1 MFPAFSFICM
11 GLRLASA
18 FTLALLGSF
27 LFAVIVGLMLF
38 FEVVSLTVAV
48 GAVIVVN
55 LLVWLVS
62 PRINDFMYRYLY
74 DMRWVTLEE
83 LRSLS
88 PESARVVERVTD
100 DYGYST
106 PKFGIIHDRNPNA
119 FTYGSGRW
127 NSRIFMTEGCFEFL
141 DDEEVASVMAHELGH
156 VTNRDF
162 IVMTIANT
170 VVQILYLIAIY
181 SWRFGQRGRNR
192 AATAL
197 FGIAVL
203 SYIFYFVGEYMVL
216 YLSRVRE
223 YYADEFAAEYTDPD
237 AMSTALVKVAYGI
250 LVTDEDKEL
259 VNATKNI
266 GLMNPKTSRDEG
278 LAYHNSGRSVD
289 AESALAQSFLFDLKN
304 PWARLGELRSTHPL
318 TGKRVKRLSKM
329 SVHPV
334 FDFDEI
340 LRRNPIDMRRMYR
353 EFLTDVGALF
363 LPTLVAVGFPLIYLG
378 AAVAQFVALDIFL
391 FAGGWL
397 AVVGVALLARN
408 FYKYPRGEAED
419 ETVLG
424 LLADPYASPVRGKNV
439 SLDGELIGRGQAGYR
454 LSEDLMFKDE
464 TGLMYLRYE
473 SWLPVLGNLF
483 FAVSKVPDL
492 VGEKVEIDGWFLR
505 GTSQH
510 VAMLRLRA
518 PGESVKSY
526 VHISGLVLG
535 ALLLV
540 IGVAVLGIGVA
551 VV

>member
-1 MFPAFSFICM
+1 M
-11 GLRLASA
+11 GLRLASTV
-18 FTLALLGSF
+18 TLGLLGGF
-27 LFAVIVGLMLF
+27 LFVVILGLMLF
-38 FEVVSLTVAV
+38 FEVVSLGFAL
-48 GAVIVVN
+48 GAVVVFN
-55 LLVWLVS
+55 LLIWLVS
-62 PRINDFMYRYLY
+62 PWINDFMYRFLY

-88 PESARVVERVTD
+88 PESARVVEQVTD
-100 DYGYST
+100 DYGYDT
-106 PKFGIIHDRNPNA
+106 PKFGIIEDRNPNA

-127 NSRIFMTEGCFEFL
+127 NSRVFLTEGCFEFL

-162 IVMTIANT
+162 IVMTVANT
-170 VVQILYLIAIY
+170 LIQILYLVALY
-181 SWRFGQRGRNR
+181 SWRFGSRGRNR
-192 AATAL
+192 ASTAL
-197 FGIAVL
+197 FGVAVL

-223 YYADEFAAEYTDPD
+223 YYADAFAAEYTDPD
-237 AMSTALVKVAYGI
+237 TMSTALVKVAYGI

-266 GLMNPKTSRDEG
+266 GLMNPQRSKDEG

-289 AESALAQSFLFDLKN
+289 AGSALARSFLFDLKN
-304 PWARLGELRSTHPL
+304 PWARLGEIKSTHPL
-318 TGKRVKRLSKM
+318 TGKRVKRLS
-329 SVHPV
+329 STSAQPV

-340 LRRNPIDMRRMYR
+340 LRRNPIDMNRMYR
-353 EFLTDVGALF
+353 EFLTDAGALF
-363 LPTLVAVGFPLIYLG
+363 LPTVAAVGFPLFYLG
-378 AAVAQFVALDIFL
+378 AAVAQLVELDVLL

-397 AVVGVALLARN
+397 VAVGVALLARN
-408 FYKYPRGEAED
+408 FYKYPRGEGED

-439 SLDGELIGRGQAGYR
+439 SLDGEIVGRGQAGYR

-483 FAVSKVPDL
+483 FAVGRVPEL
-492 VGEKVEIDGWFLR
+492 VGEEVEIDGWFLR

-526 VHISGLVLG
+526 VHIAGLVLG
-535 ALLLV
+535 AVLLV
-540 IGVAVLGIGVA
+540 VGLAVLGFA
-551 VV
+551 FL

>member
-1 MFPAFSFICM
+1 M

-18 FTLALLGSF
+18 VTLGLLGSF

-38 FEVVSLTVAV
+38 FEAVSLGVALGLVVAV
-48 GAVIVVN
+48 N
-55 LLVWLVS
+55 FLVWLVS
-62 PRINDFMYRYLY
+62 PRINDFMYSYLY
-74 DMRWVTLEE
+74 DMRWVSLEE
-83 LRSLS
+83 FREMS
-88 PESARVVERVTD
+88 PESARVIEEVTD

-106 PKFGIIHDRNPNA
+106 PKLGIIHDRNPNA

-141 DDEEVASVMAHELGH
+141 DDEEAASVMAHELGH

-162 IVMTIANT
+162 IVMTVANT

-197 FGIAVL
+197 FGVAVL
-203 SYIFYFVGEYMVL
+203 SYIFYFIGEYMVL

-250 LVTDEDKEL
+250 LVTEDDEEL
-259 VNATKNI
+259 VRATKNI
-266 GLMNPKTSRDEG
+266 GLMNPKASKDEA

-289 AESALAQSFLFDLKN
+289 AGSELAQSFLFDLKN

-318 TGKRVKRLSKM
+318 TGKRVKRLSGM
-329 SVHPV
+329 SVQPV
-334 FDFDEI
+334 FDFDAI
-340 LRRNPIDMRRMYR
+340 LRRNPVDMRRMYR
-353 EFLTDVGALF
+353 EFFTDAGALF
-363 LPTLVAVGFPLIYLG
+363 LPTVVAVGFPLFYLG
-378 AAVAQFVALDIFL
+378 GAVLEVVPLDILL

-397 AVVGVALLARN
+397 AAVGVALLARN
-408 FYKYPRGEAED
+408 LYKYPRGEPE
-419 ETVLG
+419 EGTVLG
-424 LLADPYASPVRGKNV
+424 AMADPYASPVRGKNLK
-439 SLDGELIGRGQAGYR
+439 LDGELIGRGQAGYR
-454 LSEDLMFKDE
+454 FSEDLMFKDE

-473 SWLPVLGNLF
+473 SWLPVLGNLL
-483 FAVSKVPDL
+483 FAVGRVPEL
-492 VGEKVEIDGWFLR
+492 VGEEVTVEGWFLR

-510 VAMLRLRA
+510 VAMLRLHA

-526 VHISGLVLG
+526 VHLSGLITGTV
-535 ALLLV
+535 LLV
-540 IGVAVLGIGVA
+540 VGGAVLGFGVL
-551 VV
+551 